1 MTGLFPNAWT
11 VARREYR
18 QRVQSRTFLIVTAV
32 LALVG
37 LGIALL
43 PIAGRLIAGDETT
56 AVAIHSTDAGAE
68 SQAVAALGAILD
80 GGSDGTRWEI
90 TAAADPAVAA
100 DRVRDGDLDGLLTV
114 SRDGED
120 ELTFDLL
127 TEAGPTSQWLFA
139 VRQAATQVS
148 IGDRL
153 VRAGVDPADAGQIFA
168 ATPFEVTPVDPDA
181 QSPGENFGAVYMMA
195 MIMVILTFMA
205 VLTYGQWV
213 AVSVAE
219 EKSSRVMEL
228 LITAATPRQLLA
240 GKVLGNGAAGL
251 TQYAAVVVAAA
262 GGFAL
267 QGVVAERV
275 LGAGAGA
282 SLESINLWVLAPFGL
297 FFVGGFLMYCT
308 LYAGL
313 GSMASRQE
321 DVQMATG
328 PMIMIGTVGYLAAF
342 IGLNTPEATW
352 VKLVSLIPL
361 FSPYMLPIR
370 MLLTSMEPW
379 EWLVAGGLM
388 VAFLLGAL
396 WIAARIYSAGVLLY
410 GQRVSFRAMWRAV
423 RVNR

>member
-1 MTGLFPNAWT
+1 MIGLFPNAWT

-18 QRVQSRTFLIVTAV
+18 QRVRSRTFVIVTAV

-37 LGIALL
+37 LGIAML

-56 AVAIHSTDAGAE
+56 AVAVYSTDAEAE
-68 SQAVAALGAILD
+68 SQAVVALGAILD
-80 GGSDGTRWEI
+80 GEGDGTRWEI
-90 TAAADPAVAA
+90 TRAGDAAAAA
-100 DRVRDGDLDGLLTV
+100 GRVRDGDLEGLLTV
-114 SRDGED
+114 SRAGDGE
-120 ELTFDLL
+120 LSFDML
-127 TEAGPTSQWLFA
+127 TEAGPSSQWLFA

-153 VRAGVDPADAGQIFA
+153 ARAGIDPAAAAGIFA
-168 ATPFEVTPVDPDA
+168 PTPFEVTPVDPNA
-181 QSPGENFGAVYMMA
+181 QSPEENFGATYMLA

-240 GKVLGNGAAGL
+240 GKVLGNSAAGL
-251 TQYAAVVVAAA
+251 TQYAAVVVAAGA
-262 GGFAL
+262 GFAL
-267 QGVVAERV
+267 QGVIAERV
-275 LGAGAGA
+275 LGDGAGA
-282 SLESINLWVLAPFGL
+282 TLESINLWVLAPFGV
-297 FFVGGFLMYCT
+297 FFVGGFLLYAT

-328 PMIMIGTVGYLAAF
+328 PMLMVGMVGYFAAF
-342 IGLNTPEATW
+342 IGLNTPEASW
-352 VKLVSLIPL
+352 VKIASLVPF

-370 MLLTSMEPW
+370 MLLSSMEPW

-396 WIAARIYSAGVLLY
+396 WVAARIYSAGVLLY
-410 GQRVSFRAMWRAV
+410 GQRVNFRAMWRAV